1 MSDRSSSGC
10 GSLLSS
16 KSLCAWFLVGAF
28 GCGGAGSSFGSGG
41 ATAATGTGGITIPVS
56 GTGGT
61 GPSSSSGGSPGVDP
75 TGTGGDTGE
84 GTASGGSPGPGGPAS
99 GGRTGTGGAA
109 VVGTGGRAAGGAT
122 VAGTGGAP
130 GAGGTVGGP
139 PCPKPAGQ
147 ICHEFFANDN
157 SANYRVNYVNEFT
170 STTPGSIVWTAPVPG
185 VNNGGNNSP
194 RTLEIVA
201 NAQAKTGKALLVSI
215 EQGYVELDVVDG
227 TRLVTV
233 TGFTGI
239 TGATRIPA
247 DGTTAL
253 ANATRIIIAGAAP
266 SNGTTVRTFNL
277 PAGADLRAIN
287 RNPVTGNYW
296 LTKTEVIYEVTP
308 TGQVNWQ
315 ANMPPGSKG
324 YSVWWRDGG
333 GAYATTGDPSTV
345 VEINGAKAILNTVG
359 DKTKFPGVLDFFS
372 GFVRLAS
379 GNYVVA
385 NWLGHIGGSAAGV
398 QYATHQVVEFTPTN
412 QMVWSWGTAALAK
425 QITNVL
431 VVR

>member
-10 GSLLSS
+10 GSLSS
-16 KSLCAWFLVGAF
+16 KSLCAFFLVGAI
-28 GCGGAGSSFGSGG
+28 GCGGSGSSFGSGG
-41 ATAATGTGGITIPVS
+41 ATASSTGGNTIPVS
-56 GTGGT
+56 GSGGS
-61 GPSSSSGGSPGVDP
+61 GVSASSGGSTGIEPG
-75 TGTGGDTGE
+75 GTGGGTGE
-84 GTASGGSPGPGGPAS
+84 GIASGGSTGSGGASAS
-99 GGRTGTGGAA
+99 GGRTGTGGGA
-109 VVGTGGRAAGGAT
+109 VVATGGRAAGGAP
-122 VAGTGGAP
+122 VVGTGGAP

-139 PCPKPAGQ
+139 ACPKPAGQ

-170 STTPGSIVWTAPVPG
+170 SSAPGSVVWTAPVPG
-185 VNNGGNNSP
+185 VNNGGNNAP
-194 RTLEIVA
+194 RTLEIVP

-215 EQGYVELDVVDG
+215 EQGYVELDIVDG

-233 TGFTGI
+233 TNFTGI

-253 ANATRIIIAGAAP
+253 ANVNRIIIAGAAP
-266 SNGTTVRTFNL
+266 STGTTVRTFNL

-345 VEINGAKAILNTVG
+345 VEIDASKAILNTVG

-372 GFVRLAS
+372 GFVRLAN

-385 NWLGHIGGSAAGV
+385 NWLGHIGGSSAGV
-398 QYATHQVVEFTPTN
+398 QYATHQVVEFSPTN